1 MKVCDTC
8 RFVFVFPEP
17 DKHREWA
24 KEKDLRAVNVFI
36 SASCELSIIGS
47 REERVDSWR
56 LRFKLSISYIN
67 CDVNL
72 SALQPSLF
80 YLCISQC
87 SKIRKN
93 CKKFVKSLCIEKNFK
108 KTFDFSLEANCTFL
122 CRFFLGG

>member
-72 SALQPSLF
+72 IYYAT
-80 YLCISQC
+80 IS
-87 SKIRKN
+87 SMHVLKHGTRHISN
-93 CKKFVKSLCIEKNFK
+93 AEKYCL
-108 KTFDFSLEANCTFL
+108 DIFL
-122 CRFFLGG
+122 S